1 MMITKWQPRFTS
13 LSAWNPF
20 EELAG
25 FRRLFDE
32 PLAGFPQDGLLTAGE
47 WKPLMDVVETK
58 DGITLKVEVPGMKQ
72 EDINISLEDNTLT
85 VKGERKHESEVN
97 DEGYPSFSTS
107 GEAGTLDLQGTLT
120 HELGHVLGLGEL
132 CYLGTAPPTPHPTDH
147 LGQPIP
153 ACGSAGQAIRE
164 ATMYPT
170 PRPGKR
176 TPEADD
182 VAGICALYPRQ
193 DDPGFCFLDED
204 VGCGCAV
211 ATHSRARGGGLALLA
226 ALLWLARVA
235 RARHRDARAAPA
247 DPGRAAT

>member
-97 DEGYPSFSTS
+97 DEGYTRFERSY
-107 GEAGTLDLQGTLT
+107 GTFQRSVAL
-120 HELGHVLGLGEL
+120 
-132 CYLGTAPPTPHPTDH
+132 PPTVDAERVKATYKDGVLEIQLPKKEEARPK
-147 LGQPIP
+147 
-153 ACGSAGQAIRE
+153 AIKVE
-164 ATMYPT
+164 A
-170 PRPGKR
+170 
-176 TPEADD
+176 A
-182 VAGICALYPRQ
+182 
-193 DDPGFCFLDED
+193 
-204 VGCGCAV
+204 
-211 ATHSRARGGGLALLA
+211 
-226 ALLWLARVA
+226 
-235 RARHRDARAAPA
+235 
-247 DPGRAAT
+247 